1 MEFHRCSRCGSFYLT
16 DGNVCP
22 KCSQKD
28 NFEFSTF
35 KNYVE
40 ENGFNNSLDDIS
52 GETGISINN
61 LNRFVNY
68 KDFQEFKNNI
78 ELQERK
84 DVL

>member
-1 MEFHRCSRCGSFYLT
+1 MEFHRCSRCGSFYVT
-16 DGNVCP
+16 DGDVCP

-28 NFEFSTF
+28 HFEFSTF

-52 GETGISINN
+52 GKTGISINN